1 MPCLSLPLQYAGG
14 HEAAGAVMTLRPL
27 EACWTASSA
36 ETISRVK
43 SRAMDGLLIHGK
55 LMP

>member
-1 MPCLSLPLQYAGG
+1 
-14 HEAAGAVMTLRPL
+14 MTLRPL
-27 EACWTASSA
+27 AACWTASSA